1 MIKDENHIIINSTLT
16 ESEMRQ
22 ISNRDY
28 TMQDEQN
35 RLENFLK
42 EVNVEYD
49 RNYMRMEKGPKPF
62 FYKALTLSYQ
72 LRHTILEFYFLVF
85 TEDSIILLTQDKE
98 YEFTTNNMVK
108 INHHDIQDFSFQ
120 KIYGAYCIFFEYQKK
135 EYYFYLNDS
144 FSTRVLGNV
153 FGTDKIDYSRKNL
166 SYLETMN
173 FMGLLKSR

>member
-1 MIKDENHIIINSTLT
+1 MDDKNTFYTFNTYLNNNLITASMEDYIEMIYRLSLDQGYTRV
-16 ESEMRQ
+16 SEL
-22 ISNRDY
+22 SHS
-28 TMQDEQN
+28 
-35 RLENFLK
+35 L
-42 EVNVEYD
+42 NVTA
-49 RNYMRMEKGPKPF
+49 P
-62 FYKALTLSYQ
+62 S
-72 LRHTILEFYFLVF
+72 
-85 TEDSIILLTQDKE
+85 
-98 YEFTTNNMVK
+98 TNNMVK